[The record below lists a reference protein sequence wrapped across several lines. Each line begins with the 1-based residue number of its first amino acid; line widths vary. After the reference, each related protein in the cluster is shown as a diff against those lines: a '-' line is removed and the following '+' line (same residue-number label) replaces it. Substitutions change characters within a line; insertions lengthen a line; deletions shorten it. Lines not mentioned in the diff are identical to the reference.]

1 MAAIFGYF
9 ADKGTSRRLPFVL
22 GLLALGGS
30 TVMFWFARDGASLV
44 IARVLQ
50 GLSGAAVWTVGLAL
64 VVDTVGKDRTGLAM
78 SFVSVSTTVGLVSGP
93 FLGGI
98 M

>member
-1 MAAIFGYF
+1 
-9 ADKGTSRRLPFVL
+9 
-22 GLLALGGS
+22 
-30 TVMFWFARDGASLV
+30 MFWFARDGASLV
-44 IARVLQ
+44 IARILQ

-64 VVDTVGKDRTGLAM
+64 IVDTVGKDQTGFAM
-78 SFVSVSTTVGLVSGP
+78 SFVSVSMTVGIVSGP